1 MFFLI
6 VTDFKISMVSDLQT
20 NIFNI
25 IVFAV
30 MVDFAVVRS
39 DL

>member
-30 MVDFAVVRS
+30 MVDFAVVQS